1 MSMTQRYAGMLRR
14 HAFEWD
20 KREMPIQAEC
30 CRQAARHMEELQAS
44 KDTEIQTLRTALQW
58 YADGEHFNK
67 ADPDQWDTVSGEP
80 QNWWCDEAGTATVE
94 DGSIAKMTLAGELTA
109 AQIQALDDD
118 DQAWDRNAER
128 ITREAMGA
136 DVDRPINPHAT
147 SVDDL

>member
-14 HAFEWD
+14 QAADWD

-44 KDTEIQTLRTALQW
+44 KDSEIQTLRAALQW

-67 ADPDQWDTVSGEP
+67 ADPDAWDTVSGEP

>member
-44 KDTEIQTLRTALQW
+44 KDAEIQTLRAALQW
-58 YADGEHFNK
+58 YADGLHFDK
-67 ADPDQWDTVSGEP
+67 ASPDAWDTVSGEP